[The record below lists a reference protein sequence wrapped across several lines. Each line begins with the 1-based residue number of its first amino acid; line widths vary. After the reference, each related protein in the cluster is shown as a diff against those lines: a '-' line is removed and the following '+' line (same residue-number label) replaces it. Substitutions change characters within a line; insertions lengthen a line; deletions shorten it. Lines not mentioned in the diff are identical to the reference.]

1 MIAPAGGPD
10 TKLSERHESHLHSPI
25 GRTRLL
31 AVGLSGPPS
40 RDRWLSGERPVP
52 IHSIDCDKV
61 DFVFV
66 NFGVEGETVG
76 KWYESESFV
85 EWLSSYCMGGR
96 IVEISREGDGEI
108 SNYSATPRSEQHSPP
123 WLIAEKLGTLSVPG
137 GNAEVFEQGKDVLT
151 DRFIMLIKLHR
162 HNQIREL
169 APLWPVVGR
178 E

>member
-1 MIAPAGGPD
+1 MAIA
-10 TKLSERHESHLHSPI
+10 TKGEILCVSLHGDYRYDPLKNTPEELRDQEKELQKALI
-25 GRTRLL
+25 GELKNTPLI
-31 AVGLSGPPS
+31 VTG
-40 RDRWLSGERPVP
+40 
-52 IHSIDCDKV
+52 
-61 DFVFV
+61 
-66 NFGVEGETVG
+66 
-76 KWYESESFV
+76 YM
-85 EWLSSYCMGGR
+85 LSSYCMGGR